1 MPVDLPERRLLLVHA
16 HPDDES
22 IGTGATMA
30 RYAAEGAHVTL
41 VTCTQGE
48 QGEIVLPEL
57 AHLAPEHDDALGPHR
72 AGELADA
79 MAQLKVTD
87 HRFLGGPGRYR
98 DSGMVWG
105 PDGRRAAAPEQLDPR
120 SFWAADLREAADHLV
135 AVIREVRPQVLVT
148 YDEHG
153 GYGHPDHIQAHRVAT
168 YARDLAAV
176 RSYRTDLGP
185 AWDVAKVYW
194 TATPRQVLQEALTAL
209 RERGGTGFENIAS
222 ADDFGYVVDLA
233 DVDAVVDGSDH
244 LDAKL
249 AAMRA
254 HATQIDVQWP
264 YFTLSDNVGQ
274 PIWAQEYFRLAH
286 GRRGPADPATGVETD
301 LFAGVAP

>member
-1 MPVDLPERRLLLVHA
+1 MPVELPERRLLLVHA

-22 IGTGATMA
+22 IGSGATMA

-48 QGEIVLPEL
+48 LGEIIPPDL
-57 AHLAPEHDDALGPHR
+57 AHLAPEHDDTLGAHR
-72 AGELADA
+72 ADELAAA

-105 PDGRRAAAPEQLDPR
+105 PDGRRAVAPDQIDPR
-120 SFWAADLREAADHLV
+120 SFWAADLLEAADHLV

-148 YDEHG
+148 YDQHG

-168 YARDLAAV
+168 YAHALASV

-185 AWDVAKVYW
+185 AWQVAKVYW
-194 TATPRQVLQEALTAL
+194 TATPRQLMQEALSAAH
-209 RERGGTGFENIAS
+209 ERGDSGFEHVAT
-222 ADDFGYVVDLA
+222 ADDFGYVVDQA
-233 DVDAVVDGSDH
+233 DIDAVVDGTEF
-244 LDAKL
+244 LDAKM

-264 YFTLSDNVGQ
+264 YFALSDRVGQ
-274 PIWAQEYFRLAH
+274 PLWAQEHFRLAH
-286 GRRGPADPATGVETD
+286 GRRGPIDPATGYETD
-301 LFAGVAP
+301 LFGGVTP

>member
-1 MPVDLPERRLLLVHA
+1 MSVELPERRLLLVHA

-48 QGEIVLPEL
+48 LGEVIPPAL
-57 AHLAPEHDDALGPHR
+57 AHLAPEHDDTLGPHR

-79 MAQLKVTD
+79 MAQLKVAD

-105 PDGRRAAAPEQLDPR
+105 GDGRRAVTPEQIDPR
-120 SFWAADLREAADHLV
+120 AFWAADLTEAADHLV
-135 AVIREVRPQVLVT
+135 LVIREVRPQVLVT
-148 YDEHG
+148 YDERG

-176 RSYRTDLGP
+176 RSYRPDLGP

-194 TATPRQVLQEALTAL
+194 TATPREPLQEALTVA
-209 RERGGTGFENIAS
+209 RERGDSAFEHLAS

-233 DVDAVVDGSDH
+233 DIDAVVDVSEF
-244 LDAKL
+244 LDAKM

-254 HATQIDVQWP
+254 HVTQIEVQWP
-264 YFTLSDNVGQ
+264 YFALSDRVGQ
-274 PIWAQEYFRLAH
+274 PMWVQEHFRLAH
-286 GRRGPADPATGVETD
+286 GRLGPADPVTGYETD
-301 LFAGVAP
+301 LFAGVSS

>member
-1 MPVDLPERRLLLVHA
+1 MPVELPERRLLLVHA

-48 QGEIVLPEL
+48 QGEIIPPAL

-72 AGELADA
+72 ADELAAA

-105 PDGRRAAAPEQLDPR
+105 PEGRRAVAPEQIDPR
-120 SFWAADLREAADHLV
+120 SFWAADLLEAADHLV
-135 AVIREVRPQVLVT
+135 AVIREVRPQVLIT
-148 YDEHG
+148 YDQHG

-168 YARDLAAV
+168 YAHALAAV
-176 RSYRTDLGP
+176 RSYRPDLGP
-185 AWDVAKVYW
+185 AWEVAKVYW
-194 TATPRQVLQEALTAL
+194 TATPRQLMQEALTAANQ
-209 RERGGTGFENIAS
+209 RGDSGFEHIAT
-222 ADDFGYVVDLA
+222 ADDFGYVVDQA
-233 DVDAVVDGSDH
+233 DIDAVVDGTAF
-244 LDAKL
+244 LDAKM

-264 YFTLSDNVGQ
+264 YFALSDRVGQ
-274 PIWAQEYFRLAH
+274 PLWAREHFRLAH
-286 GRRGPADPATGVETD
+286 GRRGPVDSATGHETD
-301 LFAGVAP
+301 LFGGVTP